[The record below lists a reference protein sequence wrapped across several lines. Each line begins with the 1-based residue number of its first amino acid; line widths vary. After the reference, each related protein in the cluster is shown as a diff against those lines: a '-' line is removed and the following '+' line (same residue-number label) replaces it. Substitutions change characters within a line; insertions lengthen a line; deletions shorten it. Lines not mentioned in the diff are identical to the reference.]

1 METLKKLLTS
11 IVRSWGAVAF
21 KEGKKD
27 YVAFVFD
34 GDYLR
39 TNSKPSTNGWTSLTP
54 FDLSKTGKIVQ
65 LANGQKYF
73 VRISVSIP
81 PADQAPAKV
90 VKTGVYTESFI

>member
-1 METLKKLLTS
+1 METIKKLAS
-11 IVRSWGAVAF
+11 VIRGWGAVAF
-21 KEGKKD
+21 KDGKKD
-27 YVAFVFD
+27 YVGFILE

-39 TNSKPSTNGWTSLTP
+39 QNSRPSSNGWTSLTP
-54 FDLSKTGKIVQ
+54 FDLSKTGKIVE

-90 VKTGVYTESFI
+90 VKTGVYTESFV